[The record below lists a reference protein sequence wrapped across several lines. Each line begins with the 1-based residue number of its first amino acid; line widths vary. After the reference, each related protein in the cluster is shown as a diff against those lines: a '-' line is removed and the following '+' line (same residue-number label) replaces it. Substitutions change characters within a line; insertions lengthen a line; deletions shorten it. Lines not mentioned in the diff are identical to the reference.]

1 MTYPISR
8 NADVLV
14 IGAGMAGLSAAAALQ
29 KAGRKPL
36 IIEKGRG
43 IGGRMATRRVGEA
56 TFDHGAQFVTARDP
70 SFEEVLTNACTAG
83 AAVEWCRGFNANSDG
98 HVRWRGK
105 PGMSSLAKYLAVGLE
120 IVQEKQVTALQ
131 LVDERWSVSTADC
144 ETWAA
149 DAVILTAPVPQ
160 SLVLLNAGGVA
171 LEKALQDRL
180 GAIQYER
187 CLAVMAVL
195 NGPSRLPAP
204 GGLVP
209 TQGPIAWIAD
219 NQLKGVSTEPA
230 VTIHATDEFSV
241 AHWDHDRD
249 ETARRL
255 LAAAEEWIGTSIK
268 SYQIHGWRYSKP
280 KQTDPLPCAVV
291 SGAPPLVLAGD
302 AFAGPRVEGA
312 ALSGWAAAAE
322 VLNSGSARSASG
334 L

>member
-1 MTYPISR
+1 MTHPISR

-36 IIEKGRG
+36 VIDKGRG
-43 IGGRMATRRVGEA
+43 VGGRMATRRVGEA

-70 SFEEVLTNACTAG
+70 RFEQVLINASTAG
-83 AAVEWCRGFNANSDG
+83 AGVEWCRGFNAHSDG

-105 PGMSSLAKYLAVGLE
+105 PGMSGLAKYLAVGLE
-120 IVQEKQVTALQ
+120 IVQEKHVTLLRPVAEKWFVTL
-131 LVDERWSVSTADC
+131 ADG
-144 ETWAA
+144 ETWSA
-149 DAVILTAPVPQ
+149 DAVILTSPVPQ
-160 SLVLLNAGGVA
+160 SLMLLNAGGVV
-171 LEKALQDRL
+171 LEQPLQDRL
-180 GAIQYER
+180 AAIHYER

-195 NGPSRLPAP
+195 NGPSQLPAP
-204 GGLVP
+204 GGLAP

-219 NQLKGVSTEPA
+219 NQLKGVSALPA
-230 VTIHATDEFSV
+230 ITLHATDAFSV

-249 ETARRL
+249 EVARQL
-255 LAAAEEWIGTSIK
+255 LAAADHWIGADVQ

-322 VLNSGSARSASG
+322 VLRFAGVA
-334 L
+334 